1 VIVPAELACDLPVAQ
16 SMPPL
21 GLRDAIVEAPEFPRV
36 RIVRDEATM
45 RRIGELRHR
54 QYVERLGR
62 HYPSIAGGDGCLIE
76 EIDGHSVNIYAEDA
90 AGITCAMRIN
100 DLVDERHRLIGFFRE
115 VADRFGIP
123 RDSTLTCSRLVR
135 APGHSGRHAVHLI
148 QFVRLQTVRAGWRY
162 CVMQTA
168 ERLVPFFRRF
178 EFFETGMWSDDP
190 VAGPLQTLILDTRSI
205 AVQPKA

>member
-1 VIVPAELACDLPVAQ
+1 VIQRAELACDLAIAQ
-16 SMPPL
+16 SMPPR

-45 RRIGELRHR
+45 RRIGELRHQ

-62 HYPSIAGGDGCLIE
+62 PYPSIASGGGCLIE
-76 EIDGHSVNIYAEDA
+76 EIDAHSVNIYAEDA

-100 DLVDERHRLIGFFRE
+100 DLVDDRHRLVGLFRD
-115 VADRFGIP
+115 VADRFAIP

-178 EFFETGMWSDDP
+178 EFFETGLWSDDP
-190 VAGPLQTLILDTRSI
+190 VAGRLQTLILDTRSL
-205 AVQPKA
+205 AVQPRA